1 MKLTLSVLP
10 HTWILDLD
18 GTLVEHNG
26 YKIYGED
33 KLLKGIKDFY
43 KSIPAQDYILILTAR
58 TEQYRQQTETFLKEN
73 GIRYNQ
79 IIYNIPMGERIVI
92 NDRKPSGLDMAHAIN
107 VNRNQ
112 KLCDI
117 LFNIDN
123 AL

>member
-1 MKLTLSVLP
+1 MKLTLSALP

-33 KLLKGIKDFY
+33 RLLKGVRDFY
-43 KSIPAQDYILILTAR
+43 RSIPEQDYILILTAR
-58 TEQYRQQTETFLKEN
+58 TEAYRQQTESFLKEN

-79 IIYNIPMGERIVI
+79 IIYNMPMGERVVI
-92 NDRKPSGLDMAHAIN
+92 NDRKPSGLNMAYAIN
-107 VNRNQ
+107 VDRDQNP
-112 KLCDI
+112 CDI
-117 LFNIDN
+117 LCNIDS